1 MTNPLFCKL
10 NDPIATAPSVNLT
23 VDGEAITAEPGDTI
37 AAALLRLDPPLSRT
51 TPVRGS
57 PRAPYCMMGV
67 CFECLAVVDG
77 VTSQQTCLVEVKEG
91 MKVERQH
98 GRLLLRMAELETN
111 ETRIQPLDGDQA
123 EVTA

>member
-1 MTNPLFCKL
+1 
-10 NDPIATAPSVNLT
+10 
-23 VDGEAITAEPGDTI
+23 
-37 AAALLRLDPPLSRT
+37 
-51 TPVRGS
+51 
-57 PRAPYCMMGV
+57 MMGV